1 MNYRHAFHA
10 GNFADVVKHVVLAR
24 ILVHLRGKPAAFRVI
39 DTHAGAGVYDL
50 AGEEASR
57 SGEWRAGI
65 GRLLTAPI
73 APAVQPLLKPY
84 LDVVASLNGA
94 PAAPL
99 VPAQAGT
106 RADESSQNQRSL
118 DHGVRQNEQ
127 VADASFGVGS
137 TLTTYPGSP
146 ALARAFL
153 RPQDRLVACELEPK
167 AYALLAHHFARD
179 RRIKTVAIDGWMALN
194 AYVPPSERR
203 GIVIVDP
210 PFEEAQDFTRL
221 AHGLEAAHR
230 KWASGIYVLWYPIKG
245 RQEPDAL
252 ARRLKRSSIARILR
266 AELAVDATP
275 AQGPLGG
282 CGLIIVN
289 PPWTLE
295 SELAAMLPELVKAL
309 GSRNSNYRLDWIA
322 GEN

>member
-10 GNFADVVKHVVLAR
+10 GNFADVIKHAVLTR

-50 AGEEASR
+50 GGQEASR

-65 GRLLTAPI
+65 GRLLTAPM
-73 APAVQPLLKPY
+73 APAVRALLKPY
-84 LDVVASLNGA
+84 LDVISSLNGA
-94 PAAPL
+94 PAAPP
-99 VPAQAGT
+99 VPAQADPQG
-106 RADESSQNQRSL
+106 DDPSQNQRPL
-118 DHGVRQNEQ
+118 DHDVPGNERG
-127 VADASFGVGS
+127 ADASPAMES

-146 ALARAFL
+146 ALARTFL
-153 RPQDRLVACELEPK
+153 RPQDRMVACELEPK
-167 AYALLAHHFARD
+167 AYALLAHHLARD

-210 PFEEAQDFTRL
+210 PFEEARDFTRL
-221 AHGLEAAHR
+221 THGLEAAHR
-230 KWASGIYVLWYPIKG
+230 KWAGGIYVLWYPIKG

-252 ARRLKRSSIARILR
+252 ARRLKRSGIARILR
-266 AELAVDATP
+266 AELAIDATP

-295 SELAAMLPELVKAL
+295 NELAAILPELVKAL
-309 GSRNSNYRLDWIA
+309 GSRNSNYRIDWIA

>member
-50 AGEEASR
+50 AGGEASR

-73 APAVQPLLKPY
+73 GPAVQALLKPY
-84 LDVVASLNGA
+84 LDVVASLNSA
-94 PAAPL
+94 PAASI

-106 RADESSQNQRSL
+106 QGDDSGQNQRSL
-118 DHGVRQNEQ
+118 DHGVRGNEQ
-127 VADASFGVGS
+127 VADASPGMES
-137 TLTTYPGSP
+137 TLTIYPGSP
-146 ALARAFL
+146 VLARAFL

-167 AYALLAHHFARD
+167 AYALLAHHLARD
-179 RRIKTVAIDGWMALN
+179 RRVKTVAIDGWMALN

-230 KWASGIYVLWYPIKG
+230 KWANGIYLLWYPIKG
-245 RQEPDAL
+245 RQDADAL
-252 ARRLKRSSIARILR
+252 ARRLKRSGIARILR

-282 CGLIIVN
+282 CGLIVLN

-295 SELAAMLPELVKAL
+295 NELAAILPELVKVL